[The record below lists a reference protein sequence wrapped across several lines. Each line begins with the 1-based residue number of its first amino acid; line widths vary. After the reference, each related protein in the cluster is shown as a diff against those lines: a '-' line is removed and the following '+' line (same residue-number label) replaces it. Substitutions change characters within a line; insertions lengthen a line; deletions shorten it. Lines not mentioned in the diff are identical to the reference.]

1 MLIFYVVKPLLALV
15 FVFKQSIR
23 PNWAAGCIPPPPP
36 PHTHTFPSPQVSPVT
51 PFLLPHVADI
61 SPAHIFTFSPYFAF
75 KMF

>member
-23 PNWAAGCIPPPPP
+23 PNWAAGCIPPAAPPAF
-36 PHTHTFPSPQVSPVT
+36 HSPQVSPVT

-61 SPAHIFTFSPYFAF
+61 SPAHIFTFSPYVAF